1 MYTHP
6 QHNGGEEIKLLRQE
20 AGKWLKRLREN
31 RGLSQSE
38 LASKLGVDYYNFI
51 SQIEAGR
58 SRVPPDRYEA
68 WAEAVDMDAHLFVRK
83 LMQFYDPIT
92 YKIIYSQGA
101 PLSAN

>member
-6 QHNGGEEIKLLRQE
+6 QHNGGEEIMLLRQE

-68 WAEAVDMDAHLFVRK
+68 WAEAMDMDAHLFVRK

-92 YKIIYSQGA
+92 YKIIYSQET